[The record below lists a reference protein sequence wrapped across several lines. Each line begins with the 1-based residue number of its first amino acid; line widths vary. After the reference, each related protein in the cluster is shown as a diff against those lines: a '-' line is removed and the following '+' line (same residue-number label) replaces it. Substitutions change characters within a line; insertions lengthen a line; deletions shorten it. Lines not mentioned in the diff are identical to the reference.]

1 MWGPK
6 IVCGGA
12 IIGEKIRHT
21 MIMIMMI
28 NVKTYQTYQI
38 IVDCRVGVRIAG
50 SDVANVVSGGC
61 VF

>member
-1 MWGPK
+1 
-6 IVCGGA
+6 
-12 IIGEKIRHT
+12 
-21 MIMIMMI
+21 MMI